1 LKPEI
6 ENDAEIPVSTAVTA
20 PRAPIITTKVN
31 GRRKL
36 RFTTLDDILADAER
50 LTAGQARQ
58 LGNWSLGQAT
68 GHLARAMKMS
78 LDGTTLGRAP
88 LPIRVLLRYVF
99 KKRILTKGMRP
110 GFNLKGPFADY
121 IIPDA
126 ACTSEQGLADLRTG
140 IERLKR
146 EPQRHPHP
154 AFGPLTREEWD
165 QLHLRHAELHLS
177 FFVPQ

>member
-1 LKPEI
+1 M
-6 ENDAEIPVSTAVTA
+6 STTLTA
-20 PRAPIITTKVN
+20 PATPIITTKVT
-31 GRRKL
+31 GRRVI
-36 RFTTLDDILADAER
+36 RFTSLDDILKDAQQLANGR
-50 LTAGQARQ
+50 ARP

-68 GHLARAMKMS
+68 GHLARAMTMS

-110 GFNLKGPFADY
+110 GFNLKGKFAEY
-121 IIPDA
+121 IIPEA
-126 ACTSEQGLADLRTG
+126 TCSTEQGLGQLRDG
-140 IERLKR
+140 IARLKR

-177 FFVPQ
+177 FFVPQS